1 MLSSLEAVVYFVNHE
16 DSAHPSGYIL
26 LAPTSS
32 HPTPEGYTREFARS
46 LPEIDRLQATL
57 VAQERAEWERD
68 LAADESLMA
77 ARRSDVR
84 DRLYARMVSSATSA
98 YEREF
103 IELYLQLREE
113 KRARHRQR
121 FLERS
126 AFLTAREMDTPRG
139 RQVYEERVNVE
150 RIG

>member
-16 DSAHPSGYIL
+16 DSAHPAGYVL

-32 HPTPEGYTREFARS
+32 HPTPEGYSRELARS
-46 LPEIDRLQATL
+46 LPEIDRLQAIL
-57 VAQERAEWERD
+57 VSQERREWERE
-68 LAADESLMA
+68 LAADERLMEG
-77 ARRSDVR
+77 RRADVR
-84 DRLYARMVSSATSA
+84 DRLYARMTSSTTSP

-103 IELYLQLREE
+103 IQLYLQLRED

-121 FLERS
+121 FLERT
-126 AFLTAREMDTPRG
+126 AYLTAREMDTPRG
-139 RQVYEERVNVE
+139 RQVYEERVNVD